1 MIYINLFI
9 TFFKIGL
16 FTIGGGYAMIP
27 LIQQEVL
34 GNDWLTMTEFVN
46 FLAVAES
53 TPGPF
58 AVNIATFIGM
68 ELGGLLGAIV
78 TTTAVVLPSLIIIV
92 LIAKLFTGFQDNKW
106 VKGALYGIRPV
117 VIALIASAVVTLMLK
132 GLFLEG
138 AAMTS
143 LQSVFYALQLK
154 ELLIFAITGLAYFK
168 FKLHPIQLVLL
179 SGGLGIIFFGMLPT
193 FF

>member
-34 GNDWLTMTEFVN
+34 GNGWLTMTEFVN

-53 TPGPF
+53 TPGSF
-58 AVNIATFIGM
+58 AANIATFIGM

-138 AAMTS
+138 AVMSS
-143 LQSVFYALQLK
+143 LQSIFYALQLK

>member
-1 MIYINLFI
+1 
-9 TFFKIGL
+9 
-16 FTIGGGYAMIP
+16 MIP

-34 GNDWLTMTEFVN
+34 GNGWLTMTEFVN

-53 TPGPF
+53 TPGSF

-106 VKGALYGIRPV
+106 VKGTLYGIRPV

-138 AAMTS
+138 AVMSS
-143 LQSVFYALQLK
+143 LQSIFYALQLK